1 MTDKHFLPDEAIL
14 DGILSANLNDVI
26 FYIYRQYADYIVF
39 NVAAMGGGLQD
50 GEDIFQE
57 TVVTFIDLVQRR
69 KFRGDSSIKT
79 FLTSIAKHIWLNE
92 LKRRKSINHRESRF
106 GTERDQVDNE
116 LFDSYEDQEI
126 KEQFLTLLSQLGD
139 SCRQVLTLFY
149 YENLT
154 FAEIMEKMGYE
165 SEQVVRNKK
174 YKCLRELTGLV
185 RDNPFLMA
193 RAKR

>member
-92 LKRRKSINHRESRF
+92 LKRRKSVNHRESRF
-106 GTERDQVDNE
+106 WTERDQEE

-126 KEQFLTLLSQLGD
+126 KAQFLILLSQLGD
-139 SCRQVLTLFY
+139 SCRQVLTMFY

-174 YKCLRELTGLV
+174 YKCLRELTELV
-185 RDNPFLMA
+185 RKNPFLMA
-193 RAKR
+193 RTKR

>member
-1 MTDKHFLPDEAIL
+1 MTDKHFLPDGAIL

-39 NVAAMGGGLQD
+39 NVASMGGNLQD

-57 TVVTFIDLVQRR
+57 TVVIFIDLVQRR

-92 LKRRKSINHRESRF
+92 IKRRKSINHRESRF
-106 GTERDQVDNE
+106 GTERDQED
-116 LFDSYEDQEI
+116 LFDSYEQQEI
-126 KEQFLTLLSQLGD
+126 KAQFLTLLSQMGD
-139 SCRQVLTLFY
+139 SCRQVLSLFY

-174 YKCLRELTGLV
+174 YKCLRELTELV
-185 RDNPFLMA
+185 RKNPFLMA
-193 RAKR
+193 RTKR

>member
-39 NVAAMGGGLQD
+39 NVASMGGGLQD

-92 LKRRKSINHRESRF
+92 LKRRKSVNHRESRF
-106 GTERDQVDNE
+106 WTERDQEE

-126 KEQFLTLLSQLGD
+126 KAQFLTLLNQLGD

-149 YENLT
+149 YENLS

-174 YKCLRELTGLV
+174 YKCLRELTALV

-193 RAKR
+193 RSKR

>member
-92 LKRRKSINHRESRF
+92 LKRRKSVNHRESRF
-106 GTERDQVDNE
+106 WTERDQEE

-126 KEQFLTLLSQLGD
+126 KAQFLILLSQLGD
-139 SCRQVLTLFY
+139 SCRQVLTMFY

>member
-92 LKRRKSINHRESRF
+92 LKRRKSVNLRESKF
-106 GTERDQVDNE
+106 WTDRDQEE

-126 KEQFLTLLSQLGD
+126 KAQFLTLLSQLGD

-174 YKCLRELTGLV
+174 YKCLRELTALV
-185 RDNPFLMA
+185 RDNPSLMA

>member
-39 NVAAMGGGLQD
+39 NVASMGGGLQD

-92 LKRRKSINHRESRF
+92 LKRRKSVNHRESRF
-106 GTERDQVDNE
+106 WTERDQEE

-126 KEQFLTLLSQLGD
+126 KAQFLTLLDQLGD

-149 YENLT
+149 YENLS

-174 YKCLRELTGLV
+174 YKCLRELTALV

-193 RAKR
+193 RSKR

>member
-39 NVAAMGGGLQD
+39 NVASMGGGLQD

-92 LKRRKSINHRESRF
+92 LKRRKSVNHRESRF
-106 GTERDQVDNE
+106 STERDQE
-116 LFDSYEDQEI
+116 QLFDSYEDQEI
-126 KEQFLTLLSQLGD
+126 KAQFLTLLSQLGD

-174 YKCLRELTGLV
+174 YKCLRELTALV

>member
-39 NVAAMGGGLQD
+39 NVASMGGGLQD

-92 LKRRKSINHRESRF
+92 LKRRKSVNHRESRF
-106 GTERDQVDNE
+106 WTERDQEE

-126 KEQFLTLLSQLGD
+126 KAQFLTLLNQLGD

-174 YKCLRELTGLV
+174 YKCLRELTALV

-193 RAKR
+193 RSKR